1 MWRAPAGVGRRR
13 PENGNLAIGI
23 EVALGPRMTQADSWL
38 RAAQKR
44 GQHIGYGELGDTE
57 LIATLIRSGARATAL
72 QVAGRVLDDVGDLPQ
87 LSEVGL
93 GRLQDIKGVTAR
105 AAERLVVAAELARR
119 IRLRRAAPRAQFVTP
134 ARVAEWM
141 SPRIGALVEE
151 QLWVLALDGRNRLR
165 GMRCVA
171 RGGAHGLSVTAREIL
186 RVALSEGA
194 SAFIVV
200 HNHPSGDHL
209 PSREDVWMTGQLRE
223 AADVVGVPLLD
234 HVIVTADGRHS
245 SLYELGDLVRSEPG
259 LKASAANA
267 PPDREVLSLPFEA
280 NGPHGPPSCC
290 HESPGP

>member
-1 MWRAPAGVGRRR
+1 
-13 PENGNLAIGI
+13 
-23 EVALGPRMTQADSWL
+23 MTQADHWM
-38 RAAQKR
+38 RAAEKR
-44 GQHIGYGELGDTE
+44 GKYLGYGELGDAQ
-57 LIATLIRSGARATAL
+57 LIALLIRSGARGDAL
-72 QVAGRVLDDVGDLPQ
+72 QVAGRVLDDVGDLPH
-87 LSEVGL
+87 LTEVGL
-93 GRLQDIKGVTAR
+93 GRLQDIEGVTAR

-119 IRLRRAAPRAQFVTP
+119 IRLRQAAPRPQFVTP
-134 ARVAEWM
+134 ARVSEWM
-141 SPRIGALVEE
+141 GPRIGALVEE

-186 RVALSEGA
+186 RGALGEGA

-234 HVIVTADGRHS
+234 HVIVTADGRYS
-245 SLYELGDLVRSEPG
+245 SLYELGDLVRSGPG
-259 LKASAANA
+259 LKAPFASA

-290 HESPGP
+290 HESPEP